1 VQAAFWCRRAS
12 ELGDAAAEPLKHLGQ
27 QGAAEPNSP
36 PR

>member
-1 VQAAFWCRRAS
+1 VQAAFWYRRAR

-27 QGAAEPNSP
+27 QRAAEPNSS